1 MTLVNDYLGPA
12 DGGAWFS
19 DAQWLQALLRFE
31 SGLAR
36 AQADCG
42 LIPEPAA
49 QAIASACAQAPLDRD
64 RIAEQA
70 RASGALGLALVKPLQ
85 QWLQANAP
93 QGLPWLHW
101 GATTQDAV
109 DTASALLTQQALQA
123 LLAELR
129 ALVAAL
135 LDLAARHAATPMLAR
150 SLLQP
155 AQITSFGLKCA
166 QSAAALQ
173 RSIDQLA
180 QLAPQALCVQLGG
193 AVGNGATLGT
203 RMLAV
208 EQALA
213 RHLGL

>member
-1 MTLVNDYLGPA
+1 MTLVKDYLGPA

-85 QWLQANAP
+85 QCLQPLRIGQPGAAAGRA
-93 QGLPWLHW
+93 QIVVHQRHVARSGLRPWL
-101 GATTQDAV
+101 
-109 DTASALLTQQALQA
+109 
-123 LLAELR
+123 
-129 ALVAAL
+129 
-135 LDLAARHAATPMLAR
+135 PM
-150 SLLQP
+150 P
-155 AQITSFGLKCA
+155 
-166 QSAAALQ
+166 
-173 RSIDQLA
+173 
-180 QLAPQALCVQLGG
+180 
-193 AVGNGATLGT
+193 
-203 RMLAV
+203 
-208 EQALA
+208 
-213 RHLGL
+213 